1 MIRLRPLASVFASM
15 CLLLLSVA
23 AVRAVEP
30 KTELLWPQGAPGAK
44 GDELK
49 DKPTLI
55 IYAPDKDQANGAAV
69 VICPGGGYGGLA
81 MNHEGHDIAKWLNS
95 FGVAGFICD
104 YRHRGKGYGHP
115 APLQDAQRALR
126 TVRARAAEWNVDPAR
141 IGILGFSAGGHLT
154 SSALTHFDKGQPD
167 APDVVA
173 RVSCRPDFG
182 VLCYAVIA
190 FNQPYTHVGSQHNL
204 LGKDADAE
212 LVKSMSSELQVT
224 PETPPTFLWHTNE
237 DSGVPPEN
245 SIAFYLAMRRAKV
258 PAELHI
264 FETGPHGIGLA
275 PGKTGTGEWPK
286 LCELWMRNHGLL
298 GTSK

>member
-1 MIRLRPLASVFASM
+1 M
-15 CLLLLSVA
+15 
-23 AVRAVEP
+23 
-30 KTELLWPQGAPGAK
+30 
-44 GDELK
+44 
-49 DKPTLI
+49 
-55 IYAPDKDQANGAAV
+55 
-69 VICPGGGYGGLA
+69 
-81 MNHEGHDIAKWLNS
+81 
-95 FGVAGFICD
+95 
-104 YRHRGKGYGHP
+104 
-115 APLQDAQRALR
+115 
-126 TVRARAAEWNVDPAR
+126 RARAAEWNVDPAR

-167 APDVVA
+167 APDAVA
-173 RVSCRPDFG
+173 QVSCRPDFG

-275 PGKTGTGEWPK
+275 PGRAGTGEWPK
-286 LCELWMRNHGLL
+286 LCELWMRNRGLL
-298 GTSK
+298 GGNR